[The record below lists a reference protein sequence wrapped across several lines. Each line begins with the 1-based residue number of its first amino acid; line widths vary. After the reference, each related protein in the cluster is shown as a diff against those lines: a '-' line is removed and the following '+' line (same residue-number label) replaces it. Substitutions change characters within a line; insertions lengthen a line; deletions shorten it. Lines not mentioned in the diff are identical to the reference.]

1 VGGGA
6 ARRVESLSAV
16 ALPDVCE
23 KGGGEGWRWV
33 FKPKPCAP
41 WPLASGRERRTAM
54 RRYKCDPRWINVR
67 FEGKC
72 VRCKRPIH
80 TGERAFHYPEDRS
93 LYCEGEECGKA
104 ASREFSAQVFDEE
117 NNTSM

>member
-1 VGGGA
+1 
-6 ARRVESLSAV
+6 
-16 ALPDVCE
+16 
-23 KGGGEGWRWV
+23 
-33 FKPKPCAP
+33 
-41 WPLASGRERRTAM
+41 M

-80 TGERAFHYPEDRS
+80 RRKRTFYYPEDRS
-93 LYCEGEECGKA
+93 FYCDAEECGKA
-104 ASREFSAQVFDEE
+104 ASREFSARTFNEE